1 MFRSPEKV
9 GMDCVRMWCV
19 YVWHGTAVQLV
30 VAANLIFR
38 GSVQKK
44 GAHLRW
50 LVGRLV

>member
-1 MFRSPEKV
+1 
-9 GMDCVRMWCV
+9 MDCVRMWCV

-50 LVGRLV
+50 LVGRLVGWLV